1 MLKLYKH
8 ISCLTCILLSLLAQG
23 QDLPTL
29 GTAPEIQRGSLPDG
43 IQYYLVTQPQQK
55 GHADFALV
63 QRGRRDAAQ
72 ARGMLRALPH
82 FGDRAPYRFLAD
94 HGIGVPGN
102 DLGVSTKRARQI
114 TGADYAYYDIILCM
128 DHNNLRNLRR
138 VVGEDTEGK
147 VRLLLDYAGRPG
159 AEVADPWYTGD
170 FEATWNDVLA
180 GCRGLLEDLRA
191 ESTGACTC

>member
-8 ISCLTCILLSLLAQG
+8 ISCLTCFLLSLLAQG

-43 IQYYLVTQPQQK
+43 IQYYLVTQPEQK

-94 HGIGVPGN
+94 HGIGYHGRA
-102 DLGVSTKRARQI
+102 VSGK
-114 TGADYAYYDIILCM
+114 TGYELESEQCNVAGTAHQSHFINFFLAIHPCSGY
-128 DHNNLRNLRR
+128 RGRR
-138 VVGEDTEGK
+138 VM
-147 VRLLLDYAGRPG
+147 A
-159 AEVADPWYTGD
+159 
-170 FEATWNDVLA
+170 
-180 GCRGLLEDLRA
+180 
-191 ESTGACTC
+191 